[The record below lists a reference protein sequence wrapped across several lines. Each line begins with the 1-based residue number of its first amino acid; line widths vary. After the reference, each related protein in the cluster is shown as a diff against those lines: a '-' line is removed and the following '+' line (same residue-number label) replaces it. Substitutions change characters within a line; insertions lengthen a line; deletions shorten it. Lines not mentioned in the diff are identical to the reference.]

1 MNGQF
6 RDRQHWVQNTER
18 RQTKTKRTVQKGKST
33 VQKGKKMSNTDCTI
47 VRATGMTIGIY

>member
-1 MNGQF
+1 LNGQF
-6 RDRQHWVQNTER
+6 RDRQHWVQNTGR
-18 RQTKTKRTVQKGKST
+18 RQTKTKST